1 MKKIRKYLKNHLT
14 KDRYNHTLGVAYTAV
29 SMAMRYNPDTSN
41 DEFIKR
47 TEIAGLL
54 HDCAKCMDNDKK
66 LRICDRNKIPYSNF
80 EAENAYLLHG
90 RVGAFIA
97 MTKFDIDDE
106 EILNAIEWHTTG
118 RPDMSLLE
126 KIVFVADYIEPSRKP
141 IPELDEIRQLA
152 FIDIDKAMVKILEN
166 TLKHLNETGASIDK
180 MTQFT
185 YDSYVKNHGMQHNN
199 MSHKMQEVI

>member
-1 MKKIRKYLKNHLT
+1 MKKIKKYLKNHLT
-14 KDRYNHTLGVAYTAV
+14 KDRYNHTIGVAYTAV
-29 SMAMRYNPDTSN
+29 SLAMRYNPDTTS

-47 TEIAGLL
+47 AEIAGLL

-66 LRICDRNKIPYSNF
+66 LKICDKNNIPYSRF
-80 EAENAYLLHG
+80 EASNPYLLHG

-97 MTKFDIDDE
+97 KTKFGINDE
-106 EILNAIEWHTTG
+106 EILDAIEWHTTG

-126 KIVFVADYIEPSRKP
+126 KIIFIADYIEPGRKP

-152 FIDIDKAMVKILEN
+152 FTDIDKAMEKILGN
-166 TLKHLNETGASIDK
+166 TLKYLNEKGDAIDK

-185 YDSYVKNHGMQHNN
+185 YDSYVQNH
-199 MSHKMQEVI
+199 V